1 MRVFGTKQI
10 EPTHED
16 RAAAA
21 RLNALAA
28 RFKPQPY
35 GETVTV
41 TEAVQDAPQPVA
53 E

>member
-10 EPTHED
+10 EPTHAD

-41 TEAVQDAPQPVA
+41 AEAHEDAPEQPT